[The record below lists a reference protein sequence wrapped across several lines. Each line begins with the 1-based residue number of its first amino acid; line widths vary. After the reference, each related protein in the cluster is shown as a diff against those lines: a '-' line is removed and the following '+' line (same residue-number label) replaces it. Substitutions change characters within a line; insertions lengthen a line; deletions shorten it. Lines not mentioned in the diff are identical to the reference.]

1 HRAQAEREAA
11 ALREKEAKETAE
23 RAERQRQEAEE
34 RAQRQAEQAEA
45 ARAQRH
51 QREVAALE
59 HADEWP
65 LTHDPSAAQV
75 QGRIDE
81 LARVP
86 LDAFEEFATEAEQ
99 ARDATLTRLRA
110 MLAEAQD
117 LERRQAETLEQ
128 ERQRQADTAAAAKV
142 KAQQDADRA
151 EQEKR
156 AANRAHR
163 ARINRDAAA
172 AIVLVMS
179 ELHPGTAEQA
189 QDIAIAVVTAIA
201 KGEIPAVQIQY

>member
-1 HRAQAEREAA
+1 M
-11 ALREKEAKETAE
+11 
-23 RAERQRQEAEE
+23 
-34 RAQRQAEQAEA
+34 
-45 ARAQRH
+45 AR
-51 QREVAALE
+51 
-59 HADEWP
+59 
-65 LTHDPSAAQV
+65 
-75 QGRIDE
+75 
-81 LARVP
+81 
-86 LDAFEEFATEAEQ
+86 FEEFAGEAEQ

-117 LERRQAETLEQ
+117 RERRQAETLEQ
-128 ERQRQADTAAAAKV
+128 ERQRQADAAAAAKV